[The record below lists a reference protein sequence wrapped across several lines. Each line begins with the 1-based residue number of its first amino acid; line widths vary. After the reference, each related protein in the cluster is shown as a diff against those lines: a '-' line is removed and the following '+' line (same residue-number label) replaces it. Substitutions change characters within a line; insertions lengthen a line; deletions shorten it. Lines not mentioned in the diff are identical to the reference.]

1 MEKLVVWKTENQMSC
16 AELWIEFFE
25 HYSLG
30 ITSTDNII
38 SVRSTANCTKEDR
51 QWKGKKMAIEDPF
64 STKRSLTRSVN
75 SLRVLDFITDCFRI
89 AYLYFGT
96 VQTTLGPIVTKIIVP
111 PSSLSKTKKRKRAE
125 KASQDKS
132 PEDTVEEMDNILNKL
147 KLEDVNASNKA
158 LPAKA
163 ITLEELERS
172 LIQNSN
178 ESSEDEDD
186 DSIPNTGES
195 FEAFAQR
202 VGTALTPKQALRIT
216 DLVPKNMISF
226 KFNDYIL
233 TAGQSPILVCTVCG
247 NEGHLQNKC
256 PDEQLPPLKNLPE
269 ISPGYKE
276 LINRVCTDVMQCRVS
291 QLILTKFTQQFIFV
305 ISKDFLL

>member
-1 MEKLVVWKTENQMSC
+1 M
-16 AELWIEFFE
+16 
-25 HYSLG
+25 
-30 ITSTDNII
+30 
-38 SVRSTANCTKEDR
+38 
-51 QWKGKKMAIEDPF
+51 
-64 STKRSLTRSVN
+64 N

-147 KLEDVNASNKA
+147 KLEDVNASNKV

-186 DSIPNTGES
+186 DSIPNTGKI
-195 FEAFAQR
+195 FLQ
-202 VGTALTPKQALRIT
+202 
-216 DLVPKNMISF
+216 
-226 KFNDYIL
+226 
-233 TAGQSPILVCTVCG
+233 QS
-247 NEGHLQNKC
+247 
-256 PDEQLPPLKNLPE
+256 
-269 ISPGYKE
+269 
-276 LINRVCTDVMQCRVS
+276 
-291 QLILTKFTQQFIFV
+291 
-305 ISKDFLL
+305 

>member
-1 MEKLVVWKTENQMSC
+1 M
-16 AELWIEFFE
+16 
-25 HYSLG
+25 
-30 ITSTDNII
+30 
-38 SVRSTANCTKEDR
+38 
-51 QWKGKKMAIEDPF
+51 
-64 STKRSLTRSVN
+64 N

-147 KLEDVNASNKA
+147 KLEDVNASNKV

-178 ESSEDEDD
+178 ES
-186 DSIPNTGES
+186 
-195 FEAFAQR
+195 
-202 VGTALTPKQALRIT
+202 
-216 DLVPKNMISF
+216 
-226 KFNDYIL
+226 
-233 TAGQSPILVCTVCG
+233 
-247 NEGHLQNKC
+247 
-256 PDEQLPPLKNLPE
+256 PL
-269 ISPGYKE
+269 
-276 LINRVCTDVMQCRVS
+276 
-291 QLILTKFTQQFIFV
+291 
-305 ISKDFLL
+305 